1 MVMIT
6 SEISVSA
13 RNGSH
18 RKNTLLSAS
27 LIAILAMSFLI
38 GGCKNDKVASK
49 EDVARFVKSAE
60 TYRDQGQFRAAMLE
74 AKNAIQKNPN
84 DSQGYIVLSK
94 IYNQLG
100 VYPATQSM
108 LESVIKKMPEVTL
121 PLAEAYV
128 ASKKYRSALNI
139 LGNYTPAQSDLEAQ
153 AKKQILMA
161 RSSIYLGDN
170 ASFEKS
176 LAELK
181 ALNNKK
187 DDVTMLE
194 AEALL
199 AQGKHEAISAKLN
212 GLLAGN
218 NENVKAL
225 IFLGDIALHENELSK
240 AEDYYT
246 KALGLLPKTDILTN
260 DKLTV
265 LAQLTE
271 CLIRQGKSGE
281 AYRYQKI
288 LAEANPES
296 HAAQEKFND
305 AMELY
310 RQGKFAE
317 AEKALKEIREQFPQD
332 KNTAMLLGLVEY
344 QKGQDKQAIE
354 LFDQYIDPETSTST
368 IIQAAALAKFRANKM
383 DEAVQLLKKSVES
396 QPENAEILATY
407 GLALLDRDQTSV
419 EGQKALE
426 KSLALNPKQQRLR
439 LALAKRDFAMKNIPM
454 GLGQLQKAYAEQPL
468 DLLIQQTYFKALF
481 SDGKSDLV
489 KTEIAQF
496 QKSYP
501 GNSRGSFLEG
511 WFKFVQKDYSGA
523 QVSFEKAL
531 SQKDNNEK
539 SLSYAGLAEVYKV
552 QNQPQKAVATWQALI
567 EEDPSQVSAYA
578 EWIQLIQKLNRGK
591 EGLAFLSG
599 LESKTD
605 KWQPSVV
612 LAQLL
617 FAQGQIADSVKHIDI
632 ALERSGK
639 SEQIKQ
645 IAANLYQ
652 QYGVSLL
659 KENKPAEAKTYILKA
674 LTYMPENMNYLA
686 SLIELEISQKNITE
700 AQKVLD
706 QFSSSNDVAAE
717 RDYLQA
723 MIRVAENKPDEAM
736 SLYKSSWAK
745 KPMEI
750 TAKAIYGYYQKTN
763 QKDQLFTFAND
774 WVTKLPQSP
783 QPALLMAVDAQQKN
797 DPAAAVKWYEKT
809 VELAPN
815 SPASLNNLAW
825 LYYEQKNPKALELA
839 AKAYKLDQNNPF
851 IIDTYGWILV
861 ENNQVNEGYEL
872 LQHAASLSPT
882 NKEIQDH
889 LAAAKKRLKK

>member
-1 MVMIT
+1 MIIFEVFASACKNLSKGKILLRLSLVAIVT
-6 SEISVSA
+6 VSFFVA
-13 RNGSH
+13 
-18 RKNTLLSAS
+18 
-27 LIAILAMSFLI
+27 
-38 GGCKNDKVASK
+38 GCKNDKGASK
-49 EDVARFVKSAE
+49 EEVARFVKSAE

-84 DSQGYIVLSK
+84 DPQGYLVLSK

-100 VYPATQSM
+100 AYPATQSM
-108 LESVIKKMPEVTL
+108 LETVIKKMPEVTL
-121 PLAEAYV
+121 PLSEAYV
-128 ASKKYRSALNI
+128 ANKKYRSALNI
-139 LGNYTPAQSDLEAQ
+139 LGGYNPAQEDVEAQ
-153 AKKQILMA
+153 AQKQILIA
-161 RSSIYLGDN
+161 KSSIYLGDN
-170 ASFEKS
+170 LTLEKS

-181 ALNNKK
+181 KLNNKK
-187 DDVTMLE
+187 ADLAMLE

-199 AQGKHEAISAKLN
+199 AQGKYEGIGSKLD
-212 GLLAGN
+212 GLLADN

-240 AEDYYT
+240 AEDHYT
-246 KALGLLPKTDILTN
+246 KALSLLPKTDILTN

-310 RQGKFAE
+310 RQGKFAD
-317 AEKALKEIREQFPQD
+317 AEKVLKEIREQFPQD

-383 DEAVQLLKKSVES
+383 DEAIQLLKKSVDS

-439 LALAKRDFAMKNIPM
+439 LALAKRDFAMKNAAM
-454 GLGQLQKAYAEQPL
+454 GLGQLQKAYSEQPL

-481 SDGKSDLV
+481 SEGKSDLV

-496 QKSYP
+496 QKNYP

-511 WFKFVQKDYSGA
+511 WFRFVQKDYSGA
-523 QVSFEKAL
+523 QLSFEKAL

-539 SLSYAGLAEVYKV
+539 NLSYAGLAEVYKV
-552 QNQPQKAVATWQALI
+552 QNQPQKAIATWQALI
-567 EEDPSQVSAYA
+567 EDDPSQVSAYA

-591 EGLAFLSG
+591 EGLSFLTG
-599 LESKTD
+599 LETKTD

-617 FAQGQIADSVKHIDI
+617 FAQGQIAESVKHIEI

-645 IAANLYQ
+645 IAASLYQ
-652 QYGVSLL
+652 QYGVFLL
-659 KENKPAEAKTYILKA
+659 KENKPVEAKSYILKA
-674 LTYMPENMNYLA
+674 LSYAPENMNYLA
-686 SLIELEISQKNITE
+686 SLIELEISQKNLPE

-706 QFSSSNDVAAE
+706 QFSSSSDVAAE

-723 MIRVAENKPDEAM
+723 MIRAAENKPEDAM
-736 SLYKSSWAK
+736 ALYKSSWAK

-750 TAKAIYGYYQKTN
+750 TAKAIYSYYQKTN
-763 QKDQLFTFAND
+763 QKEQLSTFAND
-774 WVTKLPQSP
+774 WATKLPQSP
-783 QPALLMAVDAQQKN
+783 QSALLMAVDAQQKN
-797 DPAAAVKWYEKT
+797 DPLAAVKWYEKT

-861 ENNQVNEGYEL
+861 ENNQVSEGYEL
-872 LQHAASLSPT
+872 LQRAASLAPT

-889 LAAAKKRLKK
+889 LAAAQKRLKK